1 MAIDAPILDDRTFEQ
16 LYEEAR
22 SLIPR
27 YTPEWTDHNDV
38 DPGATMLQLH
48 AWFTEQLLFRLN
60 QVPERNYRKFLQLL
74 GIDVKPASPAHVDVT
89 FTTAQPDTDAVV
101 PAGTQVAVGG
111 GEGGD
116 QPIVFELPQAFVA
129 IGPRLA
135 AVQIYD
141 SFTYRDVTTANAAG
155 GQGFDP
161 FGPHA
166 HAGSAL
172 VLGFDS
178 PAAFTS
184 QPVTLM
190 LYAEQPLARP
200 VVEVELESA
209 PVPPPATLAYE
220 YWDGSGWEPLGR
232 DLDETWSLLRTGRMI
247 VSVPAN
253 RAQKRTLGVV
263 TTSLY
268 WLRVRLD
275 EQHFDRVPRLS
286 QVLSN
291 TTTAVQAVTITDEVL
306 GGSDGM
312 PDQGPFALTTTPVV
326 PWDEP
331 YTVHRMDGT
340 PVKVSSLLLE
350 IDEGSGFEPWQEVD
364 DFLASKPDDPH
375 YVLDRAAGGVT
386 FGDGRFAR
394 IPVANPANPSGN
406 IVARRYL
413 AGGSARGNVGAG
425 TVTVL
430 QTAAPGI
437 ASVTNTRPASGGA
450 DQETVADAKR
460 RAPSALKARGRAVT
474 AEDFETLTLEAPAPV
489 KRSTALAL
497 HHPGFPGVQVP
508 GTVTIVVVPDIP
520 GRAPMPSEATLRL
533 VCQYLNAH
541 RLITTEVFATGPT
554 YRRVRITGDIVA
566 RGDADLA
573 AVRKAVAQRL
583 VDWLHPL
590 HGGDDGTGWP
600 FGGTIYASSLY
611 RIALEVPGVD
621 RIKDN
626 QLLVELDGDR
636 QTFCRDVDLNPGELI
651 EPLDP
656 DLRVTYT

>member
-1 MAIDAPILDDRTFEQ
+1 MAIDAPTLDDRSFEQ

-48 AWFTEQLLFRLN
+48 AWLTEQLLYRLN

-74 GIDVKPASPAHVDVT
+74 GIDVNPAAPARVDVT
-89 FTTAQPDTDAVV
+89 FTTARLDADAIV
-101 PAGTQVAVGG
+101 PAGTQVAVA
-111 GEGGD
+111 GGD
-116 QPIVFELPQAFVA
+116 SGDGPIVFELPQAFVA

-135 AVQIYD
+135 AVQVDD
-141 SFTYRDVTTANAAG
+141 SFAYRDVTTANAAG

-161 FGPHA
+161 LGPHA
-166 HAGSAL
+166 HEGSAL

-232 DLDETWSLLRTGRMI
+232 DLDETWSLLRTGRI
-247 VSVPAN
+247 VVSVPPN
-253 RAQKRTLGVV
+253 RAKKRALGVV

-268 WLRVRLD
+268 WLRIRLV
-275 EQHFDRVPRLS
+275 EQHFDRVPRLA

-291 TTTAVQAVTITDEVL
+291 TTTAIQAVTITDEVL

-312 PDQGPFALTTTPVV
+312 PDQGPFVLTTTPVV
-326 PWDEP
+326 N
-331 YTVHRMDGT
+331 
-340 PVKVSSLLLE
+340 LLLE
-350 IDEGSGFEPWQEVD
+350 IDEGSGFAPWEEVD
-364 DFLASKPDDPH
+364 DFLASMPKDAH
-375 YVLDRAAGGVT
+375 YVLDRATGEIT
-386 FGDGRFAR
+386 FGDGRFGR
-394 IPVANPANPSGN
+394 IPVANPANSSGN

-474 AEDFETLTLEAPAPV
+474 AEDFACSCSPSFPASRAAGSCSQRPARGRCSSSRCSNAPA
-489 KRSTALAL
+489 
-497 HHPGFPGVQVP
+497 
-508 GTVTIVVVPDIP
+508 
-520 GRAPMPSEATLRL
+520 
-533 VCQYLNAH
+533 
-541 RLITTEVFATGPT
+541 
-554 YRRVRITGDIVA
+554 
-566 RGDADLA
+566 
-573 AVRKAVAQRL
+573 
-583 VDWLHPL
+583 
-590 HGGDDGTGWP
+590 
-600 FGGTIYASSLY
+600 
-611 RIALEVPGVD
+611 
-621 RIKDN
+621 
-626 QLLVELDGDR
+626 
-636 QTFCRDVDLNPGELI
+636 
-651 EPLDP
+651 DP
-656 DLRVTYT
+656 LRVSR